1 MLRSIPTFAPRQ
13 VLARPAFAGLVVLAA
28 LAALAPLS
36 GCSTHPEI
44 QPSLQRLEGEPLGV
58 QGAEPAPVA
67 QDLSPWWEAYGDAR
81 LSSLIQQALTGNPN
95 MQAAV
100 ARLQR
105 VAAQERFT
113 RGADLPQLQAS
124 AEVDRQRFTEHGL
137 VPPPLAGA
145 VANTGTL
152 QLSGS
157 WEIDLFG
164 KQHAEVE
171 ASIGQTRAS
180 EADVQATRVLLSS
193 QVARH
198 YVALGRL
205 QAQVSVLQRTLG
217 QRDDVLKL
225 IRQRVQA
232 GLDTS
237 VELRQ
242 GEGALPD
249 ARLQIEALNEQ
260 VMLTRHA
267 LAVLTGQAPNALDT
281 LEVQLDALRLP
292 AMPAAVPVDL
302 LARRA
307 DVMAARWRVE
317 ATGHQTDAARALF
330 YPNVDLVS
338 YAGYNAIGLDRLLK
352 PGSWQWGLMPAIHLP
367 LFDGD
372 RRIANLQGRVAEQD
386 VSVASYNQTVLQAVQ
401 ETVDQLGSLQ
411 AIARQQTEQRAA
423 QGHTEAAYA
432 LATERYRAGLGNYL
446 NVLAAETAVLNQRR
460 QAVDLQA
467 RTLDAQ
473 FSLVRAVGGSLQPGG
488 AAAPAAAITPS
499 TTDAK
504 QTHKSGDPA

>member
-1 MLRSIPTFAPRQ
+1 MPPFRL
-13 VLARPAFAGLVVLAA
+13 LAVAA
-28 LAALAPLS
+28 LTTLLALA
-36 GCSTHPEI
+36 GCSTGQDI
-44 QPSLQRLEGEPLGV
+44 QPLIQALDTQKLGV
-58 QGAEPAPVA
+58 EGAQPEAVK
-67 QDLSPWWEAYGDAR
+67 QDLSAWWEAYGDAR
-81 LSSLIQQALTGNPN
+81 LSALIAQALAGNPN
-95 MQAAV
+95 MQAAA

-113 RGADLPQLQAS
+113 RGTDMPQVEAS

-137 VPPPLAGA
+137 VPPPIAGT
-145 VANTGTL
+145 VRNTGTL
-152 QLSGS
+152 QLAGS
-157 WEIDLFG
+157 WELDLFG
-164 KQHAEVE
+164 KQRAEVQ

-180 EADVQATRVLLSS
+180 EADAQAARVLLSS
-193 QVARH
+193 QVARS

-205 QAQVSVLQRTLG
+205 QAQAEVLRRTLG
-217 QRDDVLKL
+217 QRDDMLKL

-232 GLDTS
+232 GLDTQ

-242 GEGALPD
+242 GQGALPD

-260 VMLTRHA
+260 IMLTRHA

-281 LEVQLDALRLP
+281 LEVKLDALQQTAP
-292 AMPAAVPVDL
+292 PAALPLDL

-317 ATGHQTDAARALF
+317 VSRYDIKAARALF
-330 YPNVDLVS
+330 YPNIDLVG

-372 RRIANLQGRVAEQD
+372 RRLANLQGRVAEED
-386 VSVASYNQTVLQAVQ
+386 VAIANYNQTVLQAVQ
-401 ETVDQLGSLQ
+401 EVADQLGSLQ
-411 AIARQQTEQRAA
+411 AIARQQAEQRSA
-423 QGHTEAAYA
+423 QAHTEAAYA

-467 RTLDAQ
+467 RTFDAQ
-473 FSLVRAVGGSLQPGG
+473 FSLVRALGGSLQPATV
-488 AAAPAAAITPS
+488 AATQPRAPTASIAATPASTSPSDAQTPS
-499 TTDAK
+499 PKLT
-504 QTHKSGDPA
+504 QKSGDPA

>member
-1 MLRSIPTFAPRQ
+1 MPHFRLLATA
-13 VLARPAFAGLVVLAA
+13 VLATLVSLA
-28 LAALAPLS
+28 
-36 GCSTHPEI
+36 GCSTGQDI
-44 QPSLQRLEGEPLGV
+44 QPRLTALDAKTLGV
-58 QGAEPAPVA
+58 QATEPAPVG
-67 QDLSPWWEAYGDAR
+67 QDLTPWWEAYGDAR
-81 LSSLIQQALTGNPN
+81 LSALVQQALAGNPN
-95 MQAAV
+95 MQAAA

-105 VAAQERFT
+105 AAAQERLT
-113 RGADLPQLQAS
+113 RGADMPQLEAS
-124 AEVDRQRFTEHGL
+124 AELSRQRFTEHGL
-137 VPPPLAGA
+137 VPPPLAGS
-145 VANTGTL
+145 VRNTGTL
-152 QLSGS
+152 QLAGS
-157 WEIDLFG
+157 WELDLFG
-164 KQHAEVE
+164 KQRAEVQ

-180 EADVQATRVLLSS
+180 EADVQAARVLLSS
-193 QVARH
+193 QVARS

-205 QAQVSVLQRTLG
+205 QAQAEVLLRTLA

-242 GEGALPD
+242 GQGALPD

-260 VMLTRHA
+260 IMLTRHA

-281 LEVQLDALRLP
+281 LDVKLDAMQQPALP
-292 AMPAAVPVDL
+292 LAVPMDL

-317 ATGHQTDAARALF
+317 VSRYDIKAARALF
-330 YPNVDLVS
+330 YPNIDLVG

-372 RRIANLQGRVAEQD
+372 RRQANLQGRVAEED
-386 VSVASYNQTVLQAVQ
+386 VAVANYNQTVLQAVQ
-401 ETVDQLGSLQ
+401 ESVDQLGSLQ
-411 AIARQQTEQRAA
+411 AIARQQAEQRSA

-467 RTLDAQ
+467 RTFDTQ
-473 FSLVRAVGGSLQPGG
+473 FSLVRALGGSLQP
-488 AAAPAAAITPS
+488 AATASTASTASTSPSEAQTPS
-499 TTDAK
+499 
-504 QTHKSGDPA
+504 QTLPQKSGDPA

>member
-1 MLRSIPTFAPRQ
+1 MLRSLSLKPTGLAP
-13 VLARPAFAGLVVLAA
+13 AIA
-28 LAALAPLS
+28 LAALVSLS
-36 GCSTHPEI
+36 ACSTHPEI
-44 QPSLQRLEGEPLGV
+44 QPALQQIDTGRLGV
-58 QGAEPAPVA
+58 QGVEPAPVA
-67 QDLSPWWEAYGDAR
+67 ADQSAWWDAYGDAR
-81 LSSLIQQALTGNPN
+81 LSGLIRQALDGNPN
-95 MQAAV
+95 MQAAA

-105 VAAQERFT
+105 VAAQERIV
-113 RGADLPQLQAS
+113 RGADMPQLQAS
-124 AEVDRQRFTEHGL
+124 AEVNRQRYTEHGII
-137 VPPPLAGA
+137 PPPLAGA

-152 QLSGS
+152 QLAGS
-157 WEIDLFG
+157 WELDLFG
-164 KQHAEVE
+164 KQHAQIA

-180 EADVQATRVLLSS
+180 EADVQAARVLLSS
-193 QVARH
+193 QVARS

-205 QAQVSVLQRTLG
+205 QAQVAVLQRTLG
-217 QRDDVLKL
+217 QRDDILKL

-232 GLDTS
+232 GLDTT

-249 ARLQIEALNEQ
+249 TRLQIEALREQ

-267 LAVLTGQAPNALDT
+267 LAVLTGQAPDALDT
-281 LEVQLDALRLP
+281 LEVQLEGLQVPALP
-292 AMPAAVPVDL
+292 STVPLDL
-302 LARRA
+302 LSRRA

-317 ATGHQTDAARALF
+317 ASHHDIDAARANF
-330 YPNVDLVS
+330 YPNIDLAA
-338 YAGYNAIGLDRLLK
+338 YAGYNAIGLERVLK
-352 PGSWQWGLMPAIHLP
+352 PGSWQWGLLPAIHLP

-386 VSVASYNQTVLQAVQ
+386 ISVASYNQTVLQAVQ
-401 ETVDQLGSLQ
+401 ETADQLGSLQ

-473 FSLVRAVGGSLQPGG
+473 FGLVRALGG
-488 AAAPAAAITPS
+488 AVQPTALPAAATSSS
-499 TTDAK
+499 TQK
-504 QTHKSGDPA
+504 LSQKSGDPA

>member
-1 MLRSIPTFAPRQ
+1 MPHFRL
-13 VLARPAFAGLVVLAA
+13 LATAA
-28 LAALAPLS
+28 LTTLVSLA
-36 GCSTHPEI
+36 GCSTGQDI
-44 QPSLQRLEGEPLGV
+44 QPRLMALDAKTVGV
-58 QGAEPAPVA
+58 QAAQPAPVG
-67 QDLSPWWEAYGDAR
+67 QDLTPWWEVYGDAR
-81 LSSLIQQALTGNPN
+81 LSALVQQALAGNPS
-95 MQAAV
+95 MQAAA

-105 VAAQERFT
+105 AAAQERLT
-113 RGADLPQLQAS
+113 RGTDMPQLEAS
-124 AEVDRQRFTEHGL
+124 AELSRQRFTGNGL
-137 VPPPLAGA
+137 VPPPVAGT
-145 VANTGTL
+145 VRNTGTL
-152 QLSGS
+152 QLAGS
-157 WEIDLFG
+157 WELDLFG
-164 KQHAEVE
+164 KQRAEVQ

-180 EADVQATRVLLSS
+180 EADVQAARVLLSS
-193 QVARH
+193 QVARS

-205 QAQVSVLQRTLG
+205 QAQADVLQRTLS

-242 GEGALPD
+242 GQGALPD

-260 VMLTRHA
+260 IMLTRHA

-281 LEVQLDALRLP
+281 LEVKLDAMQQPELP
-292 AMPAAVPVDL
+292 PTVPMDL

-317 ATGHQTDAARALF
+317 VSRYDIKAARALF
-330 YPNVDLVS
+330 YPNIDLVG
-338 YAGYNAIGLDRLLK
+338 YAGANAIGLDRLLK

-372 RRIANLQGRVAEQD
+372 RRLANLQGRVAEED
-386 VSVASYNQTVLQAVQ
+386 VAVANYNQTVLQAVQ

-411 AIARQQTEQRAA
+411 AIARQQAEQRSA

-467 RTLDAQ
+467 RTFDAQ
-473 FSLVRAVGGSLQPGG
+473 FSLVRALGGSLQS
-488 AAAPAAAITPS
+488 AAIAPTAPTASIAATPTS
-499 TTDAK
+499 TSPSEAQK
-504 QTHKSGDPA
+504 PSQTLPQKSGDPA

>member
-1 MLRSIPTFAPRQ
+1 MPPFRL
-13 VLARPAFAGLVVLAA
+13 LAVAA
-28 LAALAPLS
+28 LTTLLALG
-36 GCSTHPEI
+36 GCSTGQDI
-44 QPSLQRLEGEPLGV
+44 QPRLQALDTQKLGV
-58 QGAEPAPVA
+58 EGAQPEAVK
-67 QDLSPWWEAYGDAR
+67 QDLSPWWDAHGDAR
-81 LSSLIQQALTGNPN
+81 LSALIVQALAGNPN
-95 MQAAV
+95 MQAAA

-113 RGADLPQLQAS
+113 RGTDMPQLEAS

-137 VPPPLAGA
+137 VPPPIAGT
-145 VANTGTL
+145 VRNTSTL
-152 QLSGS
+152 QLAGS
-157 WEIDLFG
+157 WELDLFG
-164 KQHAEVE
+164 KQRAEVQ

-180 EADVQATRVLLSS
+180 EADAQAARVLLSS
-193 QVARH
+193 QVARS

-205 QAQVSVLQRTLG
+205 QAQADVLQRTLA

-232 GLDTS
+232 GLDTQ

-260 VMLTRHA
+260 IMLTRHA

-281 LEVQLDALRLP
+281 LDVKLDALQ
-292 AMPAAVPVDL
+292 PAAPPAALPLDL

-317 ATGHQTDAARALF
+317 VSRYDIKAARALF
-330 YPNVDLVS
+330 YPNIDLVG

-372 RRIANLQGRVAEQD
+372 RRLANLQGRVAEED
-386 VSVASYNQTVLQAVQ
+386 VAIANYNQTVLQAVQ
-401 ETVDQLGSLQ
+401 EVADQLGSLQ
-411 AIARQQTEQRAA
+411 AIARQQAEQRSA

-467 RTLDAQ
+467 RTFDAQ
-473 FSLVRAVGGSLQPGG
+473 FTLVRALGGSLQP
-488 AAAPAAAITPS
+488 AVAPAAHATSHSDAHTSAQTDAQTPS
-499 TTDAK
+499 PKLT
-504 QTHKSGDPA
+504 QKSGDPA

>member
-1 MLRSIPTFAPRQ
+1 MQ
-13 VLARPAFAGLVVLAA
+13 HARLLTLAA
-28 LAALAPLS
+28 LATLVSLA
-36 GCSTHPEI
+36 GCSTGQDI
-44 QPSLQRLEGEPLGV
+44 QPRLKALDTQALGV
-58 QGAEPAPVA
+58 QAAEPAPVVR
-67 QDLSPWWEAYGDAR
+67 DLTPWWEAHGDAR
-81 LSSLIQQALTGNPN
+81 LSALVQQALAGNPN
-95 MQAAV
+95 MQAAA

-105 VAAQERFT
+105 AAAQERLT
-113 RGADLPQLQAS
+113 RGSDMPQLEAS
-124 AEVDRQRFTEHGL
+124 AELSRQRFTENGL
-137 VPPPLAGA
+137 VPPPVAGT
-145 VANTGTL
+145 VRNTGTL
-152 QLSGS
+152 QLAGS
-157 WEIDLFG
+157 WELDLFG
-164 KQHAEVE
+164 KQRAEVQ

-180 EADVQATRVLLSS
+180 EADAQAARVLLSS
-193 QVARH
+193 QVARS

-205 QAQVSVLQRTLG
+205 QAQADVLQRTLA

-242 GEGALPD
+242 GQGALPD

-260 VMLTRHA
+260 IMLTRHA

-281 LEVQLDALRLP
+281 LDVKLDAMQQPALP
-292 AMPAAVPVDL
+292 PAVPMDL

-317 ATGHQTDAARALF
+317 VSRYDIQAARALF
-330 YPNVDLVS
+330 YPNIDLVG
-338 YAGYNAIGLDRLLK
+338 YAGHNAIGLDRLLK

-372 RRIANLQGRVAEQD
+372 RRLANLQGRVAEED
-386 VSVASYNQTVLQAVQ
+386 VAVANYNQTVLQAVQ
-401 ETVDQLGSLQ
+401 EAVDQLGSLQ
-411 AIARQQTEQRAA
+411 AIARQQAEQRSA

-446 NVLAAETAVLNQRR
+446 HVLAAETAVLNQRR

-467 RTLDAQ
+467 RAFDTQ
-473 FSLVRAVGGSLQPGG
+473 FSLVRALGGSLQP
-488 AAAPAAAITPS
+488 AATASTAPTSPSEAQTPS
-499 TTDAK
+499 
-504 QTHKSGDPA
+504 QTLPQKSGDPA